1 MHQETQK
8 QERLIRAP
16 EFMELLG
23 IKKSKFYAAKKEGK
37 IPPAVALTKRS
48 KAWPSSE
55 VTRVIED
62 IKSGQLSL

>member
-1 MHQETQK
+1 MYQER

-37 IPPAVALTKRS
+37 IPSPVSLTKRS
-48 KAWPSSE
+48 KAWPASTVE
-55 VTRVIED
+55 RVIED